1 MELNINEHKEKNE
14 LQINNLQ
21 KAFKNAEDE
30 LINRLIF

>member
-21 KAFKNAEDE
+21 KALKNAEDE
-30 LINRLIF
+30 LTKKK